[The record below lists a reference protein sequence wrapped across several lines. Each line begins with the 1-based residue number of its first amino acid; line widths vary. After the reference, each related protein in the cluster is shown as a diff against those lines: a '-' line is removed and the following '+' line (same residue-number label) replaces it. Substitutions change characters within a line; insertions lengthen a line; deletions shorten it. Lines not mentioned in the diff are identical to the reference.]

1 MVRWD
6 CFCRSLAKGVS
17 SNRYVDRRQSDA
29 SGHWRACSVE
39 GCTDSDHQIPLIQYA
54 GAPATGTAAQ
64 TCEAFGYKM
73 ADIDPDAHEW
83 NNPVCAWSKD
93 NQSCTTAHV
102 CKNDE
107 NRAEA
112 DADAI
117 IGRETKAP
125 ACTEKGETTYTTA
138 FNVDW
143 ASERSK
149 TAADIPASGH
159 TFVPRAEIAASHQTG
174 GTAAHFTCKNCGLLF
189 DAEKHETTPEALVLP
204 KFDHTF
210 GEALESDAE
219 AHWYACGEKSA
230 VFTRTFA

>member
-1 MVRWD
+1 MVRWN

-17 SNRYVDRRQSDA
+17 SDRYADGRQSDA
-29 SGHWRACSVE
+29 SGHRRASSVE
-39 GCTDSDHQIPLIQYA
+39 GGTDSDHQIPLIQYA

-73 ADIDPDAHEW
+73 ADIDPDAHDW

-117 IGRETKAP
+117 IGRET
-125 ACTEKGETTYTTA
+125 
-138 FNVDW
+138 
-143 ASERSK
+143 
-149 TAADIPASGH
+149 
-159 TFVPRAEIAASHQTG
+159 
-174 GTAAHFTCKNCGLLF
+174 
-189 DAEKHETTPEALVLP
+189 
-204 KFDHTF
+204 
-210 GEALESDAE
+210 
-219 AHWYACGEKSA
+219 
-230 VFTRTFA
+230 